1 MEKGLDFNSFKNTDN
16 PKKAI
21 IALHG
26 WSGNKNSFMPF
37 AKNSKL
43 SNVEWFLPEAPY
55 IIDKDSK
62 KNHGRIR
69 KMMGAGRLGS
79 R

>member
-1 MEKGLDFNSFKNTDN
+1 MEKGLDFNSFKNTNN

-21 IALHG
+21 VALHG

-43 SNVEWFLPEAPY
+43 NNLEWFLPEAPY
-55 IIDKDSK
+55 IEIELPCDLNSFINLK
-62 KNHGRIR
+62 
-69 KMMGAGRLGS
+69 RLS
-79 R
+79 LCL